1 MCCPVWCKFLPIDD
15 PNAVHSAMQPPSFLG
30 KYRLLRRLGQGATSD
45 VYLGYDPFDKHEVAV
60 KIFKPE
66 FLDDP
71 RCGQQNRRQLRSE
84 AALAGKLNHPHI
96 VQTCEAVIGDEAS
109 YVVMEYVPGGTLEPF
124 IHSDNLLPLDRVV
137 EYLYQGCRALNYAQY
152 HGVIHRDIKPA
163 NLLLAGA
170 GSIKI
175 SDLGTAVRMD
185 IEQTQSNAGSPN
197 YMSPE
202 QVRGESLTHQTDIY
216 SLGVVMYRLLTGHSP
231 YSPKN
236 LAHLYQQI
244 LHDAPAPPTALRRD
258 LPPQLERI
266 VLRALQKKPED
277 RFDSWR
283 EFGNELAALGHF
295 EKSDFEVAEREKFS
309 ILRKMKFFADFSDL
323 ELWEVLRV
331 GEWQKQPEKTV
342 LMRENDLSDAIY
354 IIIDGSVSVTRGSRL
369 LIALRGGDC
378 CGEMA
383 WIRGRQLPRS
393 ATVTANTEIAV
404 MKLDP
409 HQLAQL
415 SESCQHHFDQAFL
428 GVLAERLRLS
438 DERLARLVG

>member
-1 MCCPVWCKFLPIDD
+1 METPTTVVTG
-15 PNAVHSAMQPPSFLG
+15 AQPPPFLG
-30 KYRLLRRLGQGATSD
+30 QYRLLRRLGQGATSE
-45 VYLGYDPFDKHEVAV
+45 VYLGYDPFEQREVAV
-60 KIFKPE
+60 KLFKQV

-71 RCGQQNRRQLRSE
+71 RHGRQNRKQLRNE

-96 VQTCEAVIGDEAS
+96 VRTFQAVINDENS

-124 IHSDNLLPLDRVV
+124 IHSDNLLPLDRLV
-137 EYLYQGCRALNYAQY
+137 EYLYQCCRALNYAQY

-163 NLLLAGA
+163 NLLLAGMD
-170 GSIKI
+170 GIKI

-244 LHDAPAPPTALRRD
+244 MHEVPPPPTTLRKD

-266 VLRALQKKPED
+266 VLRALQKDPAD
-277 RFDSWR
+277 RFQSWR
-283 EFGNELAALGHF
+283 DFGNELAALGHF
-295 EKSDFEVAEREKFS
+295 ERSDLEVAESEKFN

-323 ELWEVLRV
+323 ELWEILRI
-331 GEWQKQPEKTV
+331 GEWQKQPDKTV
-342 LMRENDLSDAIY
+342 LMRENELSDAIY

-369 LIALRGGDC
+369 LIALRNGDC

-383 WIRGRQLPRS
+383 YIRGRQLPRS
-393 ATVTANTEIAV
+393 ATVTANTGITV
-404 MKLDP
+404 MKIDP

-415 SESCQHHFDQAFL
+415 SETCQSHFNQAFL
-428 GVLAERLRLS
+428 YVLAERLRLS
-438 DERLARLVG
+438 DDRFSKLIG

>member
-1 MCCPVWCKFLPIDD
+1 METPTTVVTG
-15 PNAVHSAMQPPSFLG
+15 AQPPPFLG
-30 KYRLLRRLGQGATSD
+30 QYRLLRRLGQGATSE
-45 VYLGYDPFDKHEVAV
+45 VYLGYDPFEQREVAV
-60 KIFKPE
+60 KLFKQV

-71 RCGQQNRRQLRSE
+71 RHGRQNRKQLRNE

-96 VQTCEAVIGDEAS
+96 VRTFQAVINDENS

-124 IHSDNLLPLDRVV
+124 IHSDNLLPLDRLV
-137 EYLYQGCRALNYAQY
+137 EYLYQCCRALNYAQY

-163 NLLLAGA
+163 NLLLAGMD
-170 GSIKI
+170 GIKI

-244 LHDAPAPPTALRRD
+244 MHEVPPPPTTLRKD

-266 VLRALQKKPED
+266 VLRALQKDPAD
-277 RFDSWR
+277 RFQSWR
-283 EFGNELAALGHF
+283 DFGNELAALGHF
-295 EKSDFEVAEREKFS
+295 ERSDLEVAESEKFN

-323 ELWEVLRV
+323 ELWEILRI
-331 GEWQKQPEKTV
+331 GEWQKQPDKTV
-342 LMRENDLSDAIY
+342 LMRENELSDAIY

-369 LIALRGGDC
+369 LIALRNGDC

-383 WIRGRQLPRS
+383 YIRGRQLPRS
-393 ATVTANTEIAV
+393 ATVTANTEITV
-404 MKLDP
+404 MKIDP

-415 SESCQHHFDQAFL
+415 SETCQSHFNQAFL
-428 GVLAERLRLS
+428 YVLAERLRLS
-438 DERLARLVG
+438 DDRFSKLIG

>member
-1 MCCPVWCKFLPIDD
+1 METPTTVV
-15 PNAVHSAMQPPSFLG
+15 AGAQPPPFLG
-30 KYRLLRRLGQGATSD
+30 QYRLLRRLGQGATSE
-45 VYLGYDPFDKHEVAV
+45 VYLGYDPFEQREVAV
-60 KIFKPE
+60 KLFKQA

-71 RCGQQNRRQLRSE
+71 RHGRQNRKQLRNE

-96 VQTCEAVIGDEAS
+96 VRTFEAVINDENS
-109 YVVMEYVPGGTLEPF
+109 YVVMEYVSGGTLEPF

-137 EYLYQGCRALNYAQY
+137 EYLYQCCRALNYAQY

-163 NLLLAGA
+163 NLLLAGMD
-170 GSIKI
+170 GIKI

-202 QVRGESLTHQTDIY
+202 QVRGESLTHLTDIY

-244 LHDAPAPPTALRRD
+244 LHDVPLAPSALRRD
-258 LPPQLERI
+258 LPPPLERI
-266 VLRALQKKPED
+266 VLRALQKNPAD
-277 RFDSWR
+277 RFASWL
-283 EFGNELAALGHF
+283 ELGNELAALGHF
-295 EKSDFEVAEREKFS
+295 EKSDLEVAENEKFN
-309 ILRKMKFFADFSDL
+309 ILRKMKFFGDFGDI
-323 ELWEVLRV
+323 ELWGILRI

-342 LMRENDLSDAIY
+342 LMRENEMSDAIY
-354 IIIDGSVSVTRGSRL
+354 IIIEGSVSVTRGSRL
-369 LIALRGGDC
+369 LIALRNGDC

-383 WIRGRQLPRS
+383 YIRGRQLPRS
-393 ATVTANTEIAV
+393 ATVTANTEITV
-404 MKLDP
+404 VKIDP

-415 SESCQHHFDQAFL
+415 SETCQSHFNQAFL
-428 GVLAERLRLS
+428 YVLAERLRLADDRFS
-438 DERLARLVG
+438 KLIS